1 MSDFLQ
7 SLVLR
12 AAGLPPAATPAPRGA
27 SAQAPIEAGGLEEV
41 AGEIPVERA
50 AAQAPAE
57 PQVRAPQRESVDA
70 HGMTPMAAHGVDAA
84 DPTIPRAPEPL
95 LHERRDLAPAA
106 ADERERAPE
115 PGIVT
120 HEREIVREV
129 VRESPESRDR
139 QPIVEHQETIAQPLP
154 APLSV
159 PRETVAA
166 RPAPPAP
173 EAPRET
179 PEPVL
184 LQPIIVEQTK
194 TIVEPVRERQTVVAT
209 HTEHTIETRA
219 EERRGESRDETPSAV
234 VPTPRP
240 ERAPVIGVEN
250 TQPPRT
256 AQAAPAP
263 EPRTPTA
270 TTSDE
275 PLTAEPPPVLV
286 QPKPPEPAPELAQ
299 AAAPQPTEIRIGTI
313 EIRAAAPPPAPPP
326 AAPPP
331 VYVTRDAEPQ
341 SGFDDY
347 ARVRSYAF
355 PDLW

>member
-27 SAQAPIEAGGLEEV
+27 SAQEPIEAGGLEEV
-41 AGEIPVERA
+41 AGEIPVGRA
-50 AAQAPAE
+50 AAQAAAE
-57 PQVRAPQRESVDA
+57 PQVRAPQGESVDA
-70 HGMTPMAAHGVDAA
+70 REMPVLAAPRTDATE
-84 DPTIPRAPEPL
+84 PTIPRAPEPV
-95 LHERRDLAPAA
+95 LHERRDITPAA
-106 ADERERAPE
+106 MDEHERAPE
-115 PGIVT
+115 PGIVM
-120 HEREIVREV
+120 HDRETVREV
-129 VRESPESRDR
+129 VRESRDR
-139 QPIVEHQETIAQPLP
+139 QPIVEHQETIAQPPP

-194 TIVEPVRERQTVVAT
+194 TIVEPVRERETVVAT

-219 EERRGESRDETPSAV
+219 EKRRGESRDETPDAV
-234 VPTPRP
+234 VPTPRT
-240 ERAPVIGVEN
+240 ESVPVIGVEN

-299 AAAPQPTEIRIGTI
+299 AATPQPTEIHIGTI